1 MIPFFPPSF
10 LARLV
15 LRPGCLVLLFTVA
28 APAVGVGAPA
38 AQPSARELIDS
49 RRPLVIGHR
58 GYSAFTPENS
68 LAAFDR
74 ALAAGVDLVELDY
87 HHAADG
93 VPVVI
98 HDGTLD
104 RTTDAITRW
113 GGRQLRVDSR
123 SAADLATLSVGDWF
137 KPPYPAERLPTLAQA
152 LDFIQPR
159 GMTLIERKAGDA
171 ATLARLLR
179 ERGDLGKV
187 VVQSFDWEFVREFH
201 RLEPGQPCGALGPPA
216 SRDGRKLEDS
226 EKVLDATWLDRVRA
240 TGAQVAVWNRQVNRR
255 SIREAHRRGLRVWVY
270 TINEPALA
278 ADLLALGV
286 DGIITDNPA
295 VIWREMALRQ
305 RRP

>member
-1 MIPFFPPSF
+1 MNPVFLPSSLVRF
-10 LARLV
+10 AR
-15 LRPGCLVLLFTVA
+15 RPGCLVLLFTMA
-28 APAVGVGAPA
+28 ALAGGLDAPA
-38 AQPSARELIDS
+38 AQPSARDLLGS

-58 GYSAFTPENS
+58 GFPAFAPENT

-87 HHAADG
+87 HHSADG

-98 HDGTLD
+98 HDSTLD
-104 RTTDAITRW
+104 RTTDAIARW
-113 GGRQLRVDSR
+113 GGRSLRVDSR
-123 SAADLATLSVGDWF
+123 PASDLATLSVGAWF
-137 KPPYPAERLPTLAQA
+137 TPPYPTERLPTLTEA

-171 ATLARLLR
+171 VILARLLR

-187 VVQSFDWEFVREFH
+187 VVQSFDWDFVREFH
-201 RLEPGQPCGALGPPA
+201 RLEPSQPCGALGPPA

-226 EKVLDATWLDRVRA
+226 EKVLDSAWLDRIQT

-255 SIREAHRRGLRVWVY
+255 SVREAHRRGLRVWVY

-278 ADLLALGV
+278 TDLLALGV

-295 VIWREMALRQ
+295 LIWRVIALRQ